1 MSDGKIRKET
11 RTHLKNEIESLLSTI
26 NSQPNEDLLI
36 DNELAEETRAP
47 SPYDFEAMSDEYT
60 AKAKDITDSLFKN
73 FVDIGIFEKND
84 YARHKK
90 ELDTVNISNLF
101 FQLRTLKIT
110 IMKVMEEIASG
121 NTHPRLLEVMG
132 QLQDKMANITKMQ
145 ANYILFLEDTY
156 KKLNSEAP
164 ANPDSAQV
172 NSKPGEGNFFISVG
186 TKNVIDSLDEIE
198 ITESDYDD
206 DDENEHAHNSD
217 LIDPSNKQTLLK
229 NIDEDITIEDDVTD
243 DSIDLDEII

>member
-1 MSDGKIRKET
+1 MSEDRKIRKET

-26 NSQPNEDLLI
+26 NSNPNEDLLI
-36 DNELAEETRAP
+36 DNELAEETKAP

-73 FVDIGIFEKND
+73 FVDIGIFENND

-90 ELDTVNISNLF
+90 ELDTINISNLF

-110 IMKVMEEIASG
+110 IMKVMEEIVSG

-145 ANYILFLEDTY
+145 ANYVLFLEDTY

-164 ANPDSAQV
+164 ANPDSAHV
-172 NSKPGEGNFFISVG
+172 DSTPGEGQFFVSVG
-186 TKNVIDSLDEIE
+186 TKNVMDNLPEIE
-198 ITESDYDD
+198 VNDKDLIIIES
-206 DDENEHAHNSD
+206 N
-217 LIDPSNKQTLLK
+217 LIDPSNKAELLK
-229 NIDEDITIEDDVTD
+229 NIDEDITIDDEVD
-243 DSIDLDEII
+243 DDFMDLDEII